1 MTNPLKSGL
10 PILVYIS
17 SRGFDSL
24 VGIADVNRL
33 KGDRMLKIGEL
44 KITPINKEPF
54 TVFGTYQVVNGI
66 YYVRGVSYPKE
77 IVEEV
82 EVING

>member
-1 MTNPLKSGL
+1 MVSITNHLKIGTSQ
-10 PILVYIS
+10 S
-17 SRGFDSL
+17 FTNS
-24 VGIADVNRL
+24 
-33 KGDRMLKIGEL
+33 KGDIMLKIGEL
-44 KITPINKEPF
+44 LITPINKEPF